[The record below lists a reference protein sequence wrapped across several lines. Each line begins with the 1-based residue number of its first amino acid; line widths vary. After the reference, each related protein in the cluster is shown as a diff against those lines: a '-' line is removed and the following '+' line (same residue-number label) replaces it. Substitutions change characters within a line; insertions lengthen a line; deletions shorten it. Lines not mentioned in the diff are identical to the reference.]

1 MVAVDGG
8 WYDVV
13 VVRGGGVVGLEW
25 DGLEWLLRASL
36 ALRVGR
42 DVGCLLWGLNGG
54 WMGALGMAALARV
67 GGVVVSAG
75 GV

>member
-1 MVAVDGG
+1 MAVDGW

-13 VVRGGGVVGLEW
+13 VVRGGGVVGLEL

-42 DVGCLLWGLNGG
+42 DVGRLCWGLNGG
-54 WMGALGMAALARV
+54 WMRALGMALLAWV

>member
-1 MVAVDGG
+1 MVAVDVWG
-8 WYDVV
+8 YDLV

-25 DGLEWLLRASL
+25 DVLEWLLRASL

-42 DVGCLLWGLNGG
+42 DVGHPRWGLNGG
-54 WMGALGMAALARV
+54 WMGALGMGLPERV
-67 GGVVVSAG
+67 GGVVMSAG